1 MHGLSVRVVP
11 IYKKEVDGNF
21 SGMTAKAI
29 NSGIKKLI
37 SPEVE
42 AKSPDVPW
50 DKPVKSILKW

>member
-11 IYKKEVDGNF
+11 IYEEEVGGNF
-21 SGMTAKAI
+21 PSMTAKAI

-37 SPEVE
+37 SPGVE